1 MVRFQ
6 HSWHPGR
13 LFAAVGLTLA
23 LWLLASVSPHTA
35 YAGSCSWTGAVS
47 SNWNTAGNWG
57 PGCTG
62 AGGIPGSADTVDIP
76 SGPPNDPSISGSI
89 TLQGLTVY
97 GTLSLSANATLDT
110 PLTNWGTVALGTRTL
125 TFTGSSFTNYGTV
138 SGTGAVQTQGIVLL
152 AAGGVY
158 AGLHASWSA
167 HHN

>member
-1 MVRFQ
+1 M
-6 HSWHPGR
+6 
-13 LFAAVGLTLA
+13 
-23 LWLLASVSPHTA
+23 
-35 YAGSCSWTGAVS
+35 S

-110 PLTNWGTVALGTRTL
+110 PLVNWGTVAFGD
-125 TFTGSSFTNYGTV
+125 SNSH
-138 SGTGAVQTQGIVLL
+138 
-152 AAGGVY
+152 
-158 AGLHASWSA
+158 LHRQQLHRLWRGQWHGRIA
-167 HHN
+167 HLRHG